1 MKKDKRKIEGITL
14 IALVITI
21 IVLLILAGVTIASL
35 SGDNGILARAKE
47 AKKKTLESQKEEGKV
62 LKDLE
67 YYASNIENKSAFNEK
82 TKVNEP
88 QLATGM
94 TRICFQENG
103 ETYKTIKEGEN
114 GFDINNWYNYEQKQ
128 WANMQT
134 EDGSMWVWIPRFA
147 YKINNSNQTVDV
159 KFLIDTSDNYYIS
172 DTEIGTAKRQKTV
185 DEVIDTTQG
194 YTVHPAFTNESS
206 IGFKNGGW
214 DKELPGIWVAKFEAG
229 YVNKELE
236 KEQIKASSVNYSH
249 DTVWAYRT
257 ESGKTNEQGD
267 KIDAIVEARN
277 YLDGVYGAKK
287 TAIKFP
293 VFKGSTKEL
302 PRYSMNYISH
312 KDAFNISKVLI
323 EANNAYGLSGR
334 TDSHLMKNSEW
345 GATAYLGKSQYGLN
359 GQAVVTNNKNLNSNP
374 TSAYA
379 QPGYDYSVNGKGPW
393 NQWNKVENIKTAS
406 TTETVYGVFD
416 MVGGTWERTAAYI
429 NNGNGNLNNYGSS
442 FTKNGSTK
450 YVTAYPF
457 DAEKDKS
464 ESDYDIK
471 SKANYIVNNEKF
483 GIYGDAVR
491 ETSIAGAGATSWDG
505 DFSYFPALD
514 SPFFLRGGS
523 YWYGSTAG
531 LLASH
536 RNTGISYCDGGF
548 RPVLV
553 VL

>member
-159 KFLIDTSDNYYIS
+159 KFLIGTSDNYYIS

-236 KEQIKASSVNYSH
+236 KDQIKASSVYYSQ
-249 DTVWAYRT
+249 TYVLGNQAEIGT
-257 ESGKTNEQGD
+257 GKD
-267 KIDAIVEARN
+267 KNIDARN

-287 TAIKFP
+287 TAIKYP
-293 VFKGSTKEL
+293 VFKGSTSEI
-302 PRYSMNYISH
+302 PRYSMNYINH
-312 KDAFNISKVLI
+312 NDAFNISRTLI
-323 EANNAYGLSGR
+323 EANNPYGLSGR

-359 GQAVVTNNKNLNSNP
+359 NVVIEINNKNTYNDP
-374 TSAYA
+374 TSVYA
-379 QPGYDYSVNGKGPW
+379 QPGYDSTGKVW
-393 NQWNKVENIKTAS
+393 NEFETTKSAS
-406 TTETVYGVFD
+406 SSGTIYGVFD
-416 MVGGTWERTAAYI
+416 MAGGVWERTASYI
-429 NNGNGNLNNYGSS
+429 NKKSGNLDNFGSD

-450 YVTAYPF
+450 YATVYPF
-457 DAEKDKS
+457 DIIKDKS
-464 ESDYDIK
+464 EIDDNDK
-471 SKANYIVNNEKF
+471 SQANYLKNKE
-483 GIYGDAVR
+483 IYGDGIR
-491 ETSIAGAGATSWDG
+491 ETSLEGFGTTSWNNDY
-505 DFSYFPALD
+505 SCFPAFYN
-514 SPFFLRGGS
+514 PFFIRGGAFENNYYAGLFAFHRSYGGS
-523 YWYGSTAG
+523 YYG
-531 LLASH
+531 
-536 RNTGISYCDGGF
+536 NGF
-548 RPVLV
+548 RTVLV
-553 VL
+553 VK